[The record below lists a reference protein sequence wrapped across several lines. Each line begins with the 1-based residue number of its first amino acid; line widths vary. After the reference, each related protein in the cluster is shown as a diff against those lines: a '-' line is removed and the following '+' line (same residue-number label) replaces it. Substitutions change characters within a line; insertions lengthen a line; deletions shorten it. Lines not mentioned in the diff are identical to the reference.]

1 MKNSV
6 IICSLFLL
14 AACGSKKMNDNDVV
28 SDQYN
33 GEMQQDSIRFDGF
46 EEGYLEQQR
55 AVYQAT
61 ETIYTDLIHTKL
73 EVNFDWTKSRMNGIA
88 TITAKPHFYPSD
100 SLILDAKG
108 MDILSVQ
115 LDGNKLNYTYDS
127 SYLKIKLNKVYT
139 RKDKYTVTIAY
150 VAKPDERTTGGNA
163 AITSDKGL

>member
-6 IICSLFLL
+6 IIFSLFLL

-33 GEMQQDSIRFDGF
+33 GEMQQDSIRFDGY

-73 EVNFDWTKSRMNGIA
+73 EVNFDWTKS
-88 TITAKPHFYPSD
+88 
-100 SLILDAKG
+100 
-108 MDILSVQ
+108 Q
-115 LDGNKLNYTYDS
+115 LRQNHIFIHL
-127 SYLKIKLNKVYT
+127 
-139 RKDKYTVTIAY
+139 TV
-150 VAKPDERTTGGNA
+150 
-163 AITSDKGL
+163 